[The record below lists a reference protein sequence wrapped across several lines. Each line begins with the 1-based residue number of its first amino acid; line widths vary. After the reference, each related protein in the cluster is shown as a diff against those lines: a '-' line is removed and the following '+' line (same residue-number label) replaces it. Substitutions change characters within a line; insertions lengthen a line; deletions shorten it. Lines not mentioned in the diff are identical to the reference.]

1 MRILLIEDHPIVRT
15 ACRVILQSRR
25 GVEVAE
31 ASTAASGLELAARF
45 SPHLVILDLR
55 LPDGNGFDL
64 IATLIAAKT
73 GRKIV
78 VFSMYEDPVFAT
90 RALEAGACG
99 YITKND
105 DPDLILQAIDKVS
118 SGGIF
123 LTPIMAERL
132 ALATAGLD
140 TNPLLS
146 LSARERRVLGLLGS
160 GKTLAEVATELN
172 ISYRTV
178 AHATAQIKDKLH
190 VPSTA
195 ALIRWAVDHFTTAAG
210 HQMTSSI
217 ENPTISKR
225 RQ

>member
-15 ACRVILQSRR
+15 ACRVILQSRQ

-31 ASTAASGLELAARF
+31 ASTAASGLELAGRF
-45 SPHLVILDLR
+45 SPHLIILDLR
-55 LPDGNGFDL
+55 LRDGNGFDL
-64 IATLIAAKT
+64 IATLIAAKP
-73 GRKIV
+73 GQKII

-105 DPDLILQAIDKVS
+105 DPDRVLQAIDKVC

-123 LTPIMAERL
+123 LTPTMAEKL

-140 TNPLLS
+140 INPLLS

-160 GKTLAEVATELN
+160 GKTLAEVAEELN

-178 AHATAQIKDKLH
+178 AHATAQIKDKLQ

-195 ALIRWAVDHFTTAAG
+195 ALIRWAVDHLPPPLDT
-210 HQMTSSI
+210 
-217 ENPTISKR
+217 E
-225 RQ
+225 